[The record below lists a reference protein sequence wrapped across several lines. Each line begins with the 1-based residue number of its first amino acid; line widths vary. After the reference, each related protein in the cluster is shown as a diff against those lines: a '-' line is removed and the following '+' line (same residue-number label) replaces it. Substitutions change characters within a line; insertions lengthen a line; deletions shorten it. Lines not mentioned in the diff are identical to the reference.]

1 MRDAE
6 RLSSL
11 EAENLDLKSRL
22 AVLEARTAPKQQQV
36 APVEEGVRVSYPRTC
51 SIAQPTVEEFR
62 KLLRIVKAAHPKLVP
77 DFADRSTAIEFG
89 NGFVGSF
96 EIISNLRRT
105 AALDKRSGDHWTLQ
119 ASRMLDAVGSRTDVS
134 IAAFWA
140 AVCAAGDINYSVG
153 EYASGYRVGLS
164 YHEGAPASADAW
176 RRVIETGQVR
186 PAIHFDPQPR
196 VARQSDVRIYGG

>member
-6 RLSSL
+6 RFATI
-11 EAENLDLKSRL
+11 EAENIELKARL
-22 AVLEARTAPKQQQV
+22 AAVEGKLAPKLPPTAP
-36 APVEEGVRVSYPRTC
+36 PDDGVKVTFPRTC